1 MRVEDAI
8 CTVVLRSLAMRT
20 LIVALRTCLR
30 AALKSRAAL
39 AFENA
44 ALRQQHCAQRA
55 GTTDHM
61 PATDTRE

>member
-1 MRVEDAI
+1 
-8 CTVVLRSLAMRT
+8 MRT
-20 LIVALRTCLR
+20 FIVALIACAR
-30 AALKSRAAL
+30 ATLMSRATL